1 MKATAARGIVVRLDG
16 RAVTVPPGTT
26 VAAALWNAGI
36 DALRASVSGEPR
48 GPLCGM
54 GICFECRVTIDGV
67 AHRRACM
74 VTCAPDMAVE
84 TGGAATTG
92 GRRVTAAPGEQGEP
106 GGNRHGYP
114 APGPGEAPSH
124 RHAPTAAGGERGGA

>member
-1 MKATAARGIVVRLDG
+1 MKATAALGIVLRLDG

-74 VTCAPDMAVE
+74 VTCAPGMEVE
-84 TGGAATTG
+84 TGAAAPSA

-106 GGNRHGYP
+106 GGHRHGLT
-114 APGPGEAPSH
+114 AP
-124 RHAPTAAGGERGGA
+124 GGERGGA